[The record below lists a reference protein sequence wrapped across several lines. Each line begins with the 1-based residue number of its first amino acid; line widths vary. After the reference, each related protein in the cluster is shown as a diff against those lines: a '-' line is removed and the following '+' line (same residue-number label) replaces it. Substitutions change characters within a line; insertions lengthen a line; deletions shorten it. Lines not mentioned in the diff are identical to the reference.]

1 MWVEASSVLVQNND
15 VLLHKVSHK
24 MASTGV
30 EAAAALCPEWEGKWW
45 RFDYELDAL
54 ANCLYIYAA

>member
-1 MWVEASSVLVQNND
+1 
-15 VLLHKVSHK
+15 

-54 ANCLYIYAA
+54 ANCLYIYTAWKRKDVSS